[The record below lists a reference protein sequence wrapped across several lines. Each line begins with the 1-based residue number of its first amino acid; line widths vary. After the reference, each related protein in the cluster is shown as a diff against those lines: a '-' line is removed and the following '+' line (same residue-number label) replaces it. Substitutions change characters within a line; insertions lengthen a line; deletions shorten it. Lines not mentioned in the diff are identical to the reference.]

1 MAADLLFAAVA
12 AANLHYAAHLEAIE
26 LQPPSERP
34 HLVALEE
41 ARHRAEMA
49 ALGCSSRPP
58 CTAPVSDGAGQCGT
72 QSIAGRRVPMSEA
85 TVELGVTRWI
95 AQSADDGSRG
105 APHALSIGADG
116 DIAIA
121 AKPGERPWFDPP
133 NRFRAEFCGVRRF
146 AEGVPIEMAFDF
158 RIDPA
163 TSIDGLDWALIAQIH
178 QADMHYADGGYVQA
192 SPIFALALEREG
204 GGYALEVVGSTG
216 RGPMREADIDPATG
230 AQRTGPTGAV
240 WKSRA
245 ATGHRYGRSA
255 PFASGGWHHVAFS
268 VIDAHGGNGRMFVKV
283 DEAVVV
289 DASLPTG
296 FGYVDD
302 LAKVSYAGR
311 RQDSGS
317 YLKFGVYA
325 GTVREDLLPRASLLS
340 LRYRNLDW
348 NPQTASRDRRP

>member
-12 AANLHYAAHLEAIE
+12 AANLHYAAHLKAIE
-26 LQPPSERP
+26 QQPSSERP
-34 HLVALEE
+34 QVLALEE
-41 ARHRAEMA
+41 ARHQAEMA

-58 CTAPVSDGAGQCGT
+58 CTAPVSDSSAECGT
-72 QSIAGRRVPMSEA
+72 RSVAGRRVPMSEA
-85 TVELGVTRWI
+85 AVDLGVTRWI
-95 AQSADDGSRG
+95 AQSADEGGRG

-146 AEGVPIEMAFDF
+146 AKGAPIEMGFDF

-163 TSIDGLDWALIAQIH
+163 TSIEGLDWALIAQIH

-204 GGYALEVVGSTG
+204 DGYALEVVGSTG
-216 RGPMREADIDPATG
+216 RGPTREADIDPATG
-230 AQRTGPTGAV
+230 AQRTSPTGAV
-240 WKSRA
+240 WNARA
-245 ATGHRYGRSA
+245 VTGRRYGRSA
-255 PFASGGWHHVAFS
+255 PFASGSWHHVAFS
-268 VIDAHGGNGRMFVKV
+268 VVDAHGGNGRMFVKV
-283 DEAVVV
+283 DEVVAV
-289 DASLPTG
+289 DAALPTG

-302 LAKVSYAGR
+302 LADVHYAGR

-325 GTVREDLLPRASLLS
+325 GTVRLDLLPRTSLLS
-340 LRYRNLDW
+340 LQYRNLDW
-348 NPQTASRDRRP
+348 DRQTGSRDRRP